1 MKLSAP
7 NHRLEL
13 TAALRENVRP
23 RSLSGALDRSD
34 KGRRKGLYT

>member
-13 TAALRENVRP
+13 TAALREIVRP
-23 RSLSGALDRSD
+23 RSLALAL
-34 KGRRKGLYT
+34 GRRLFIDDDR